1 MRKWTGLLAII
12 AALGVS
18 APTYAA
24 PIAFWNYDISFA
36 FTDAAFSSGS
46 GTTTALPAELSWG
59 RTGGSFVAL
68 GGNRSALTIGTDAGA
83 NRLGGGIVS
92 GTVITNDLTL
102 AGIGLSNTITHWN
115 NPISTDFATLTG
127 GQITST
133 LALET
138 SGGDPITGLP
148 DLVFDFLFIE
158 TLNDP
163 PGAAGCADNTP
174 EPCADIF
181 VLASATSFN
190 VPFTHD
196 GIEYLISIFPF
207 AEGGVLGSIA
217 TLGDE
222 QCAAAGAAP
231 GCVGIVTNENQ
242 ATSIQFAFAI
252 TTEPLQLPEPGML
265 GLLALGLFG
274 MAAVRRSPKA

>member
-1 MRKWTGLLAII
+1 MRKWAGILATV

-24 PIAFWNYDISFA
+24 PVALWNYDISFA
-36 FTDAAFSSGS
+36 FTDAAFSAGS
-46 GTTTALPAELSWG
+46 GTTTTLPFELSWG
-59 RTGGSFVAL
+59 STGGSFIVP
-68 GGNRSALTIGTDAGA
+68 GGDRSALTIGTDAGA
-83 NRLGGGIVS
+83 NRTGGGVVS
-92 GTVITNDLTL
+92 GTVTTNDLSP

-115 NPISTDFATLTG
+115 NAISADFATLTG

-138 SGGDPITGLP
+138 SGGDPIGGLP
-148 DLVFDFLFIE
+148 DLAFDFLFIE
-158 TLNDP
+158 TPNNP
-163 PGAAGCADNTP
+163 PGGADCADNTP

-181 VLASATSFN
+181 VLISSTSFN
-190 VPFTHD
+190 VPFMHD

-207 AEGGVLGSIA
+207 AEGGMLGSIA
-217 TLGDE
+217 TLGAE

-231 GCVGIVTNENQ
+231 NCVGIVTDEDQ

-252 TTEPLQLPEPGML
+252 TTEPLLVPEPGML

-274 MAAVRRSPKA
+274 MGVVRRPRKI